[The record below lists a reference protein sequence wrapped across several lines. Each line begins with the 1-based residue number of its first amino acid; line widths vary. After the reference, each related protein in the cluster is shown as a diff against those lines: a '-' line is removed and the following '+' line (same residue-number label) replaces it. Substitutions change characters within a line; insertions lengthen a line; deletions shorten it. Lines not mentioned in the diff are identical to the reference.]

1 MLQIKKDLNHNFIPL
16 VVLAIGWGLFAD
28 RGFADNSPKLHLPMH
43 LSIKNHQKSIDKSNK
58 VSECK
63 LFTTITDKASGAM
76 ETTDLSVVLR
86 YTSELK
92 QDLTTLQLT
101 DSQLKSLQEKYLQF
115 AKEMEEQLVRV
126 KRNQSQGDYGA
137 LQAAISTLTA
147 TGNRGL
153 DLQQTLWQYCGKSK

>member
-1 MLQIKKDLNHNFIPL
+1 M
-16 VVLAIGWGLFAD
+16 
-28 RGFADNSPKLHLPMH
+28 
-43 LSIKNHQKSIDKSNK
+43 
-58 VSECK
+58 
-63 LFTTITDKASGAM
+63 
-76 ETTDLSVVLR
+76 SVILR

-92 QDLTTLQLT
+92 EDLTTLQLT